1 MTKHPNWKLKLI
13 NEKENAIDLKIH
25 YYYGCF
31 HQSAVRT
38 IFAKCNSPDLNIL
51 QNK

>member
-1 MTKHPNWKLKLI
+1 MTKPPNWKLKLI
-13 NEKENAIDLKIH
+13 NEKVNSIGLKNN
-25 YYYGCF
+25 YRGCF

-38 IFAKCNSPDLNIL
+38 IFAEFNSPDLNIL